1 MAKTIF
7 EHLSGIKE
15 KKVSWDT
22 LTDADKKTF
31 SPFLINRFLSMNMDY
46 IEFVNDLQKYT
57 VGLLK
62 PSEVYKL
69 YYHFLPAQ
77 KTWDKYIKSKAEKK
91 YESELL
97 DYLSKW
103 YGVSK
108 REVVDYLDILSK
120 DEVKTILSKF
130 GLDVKK
136 IKSLTKFNKSK

>member
-57 VGLLK
+57 IGLLK
-62 PSEVYKL
+62 PREVYKL
-69 YYHFLPAQ
+69 YYEFLPAQ
-77 KTWDKYIKSKAEKK
+77 KTWDKYIKGKAEKK
-91 YESELL
+91 YEPELL
-97 DYLSKW
+97 DYMVKW
-103 YGVSK
+103 FGVSK
-108 REVVDYLDILSK
+108 REVVDYLQILPKEEVRQILSAY
-120 DEVKTILSKF
+120 
-130 GLDVKK
+130 GLDKK
-136 IKSLTKFNKSK
+136 RVTKLTSFKNS

>member
-77 KTWDKYIKSKAEKK
+77 KTWDKYIKGKTEKK
-91 YESELL
+91 YEPELL
-97 DYLSKW
+97 DYLTKW
-103 YGVSK
+103 FGVSK
-108 REVVDYLDILSK
+108 REVVDYLQILPKEEVREILSAY
-120 DEVKTILSKF
+120 
-130 GLDVKK
+130 GLDKK
-136 IKSLTKFNKSK
+136 RITKLTLFKNS

>member
-77 KTWDKYIKSKAEKK
+77 KTWDKYIKGKTEKK
-91 YESELL
+91 YEPELL
-97 DYLSKW
+97 DYLTKW
-103 YGVSK
+103 FGVSK
-108 REVVDYLDILSK
+108 REVLDYLQILPKEEVREILSAY
-120 DEVKTILSKF
+120 
-130 GLDVKK
+130 GLDKK
-136 IKSLTKFNKSK
+136 RITKLTLFKNS